1 MTIEWKDN
9 LATGV
14 YEIDE
19 QHKELFNRINL
30 LFEACSKKKGRAE
43 VGNLMKFLEEYVVIH
58 FDTEEEYMIHFNYP
72 EYSSHKE
79 EHTNFTRDLLHLK
92 KQFEASTESLTLIKL
107 NRKLVDWLRN
117 HIGEVDQKLGVF
129 LIHKTP

>member
-9 LATGV
+9 LATGIN
-14 YEIDE
+14 EIDA
-19 QHKELFNRINL
+19 QHKELFKRINL
-30 LFEACSKKKGRAE
+30 LFEACSKNKGRAE

-58 FDTEEEYMIHFNYP
+58 FDTEEKYMIRFNYP

-79 EHTNFTRDLLHLK
+79 EHSNFTRDLLDLK
-92 KQFEASTESLTLIKL
+92 KQFDVSTETLTLLKL

-117 HIGEVDQKLGVF
+117 HIGDVDRKLGVF
-129 LIHKTP
+129 LLHKEV